1 MATLL
6 RFRFYRMTPIR
17 LAIADDHKIFREG
30 LKALLGDYAQV
41 QVLAEAGSGRQ
52 LLELLPQHPVDVV
65 LMDLN
70 MPELDGLQATALVHE
85 RFPDCKVLALSMYD
99 EDRYI
104 VDMMKAGARGYL
116 LKSAEPAEIIE
127 AIVAVHERQFYFNE
141 SLSTSLVKQLL
152 GQSSAELKNTVT
164 LNLRET
170 EVLQLLCQE
179 YSNLEI
185 ADRLFLSA
193 RTVEG
198 YRTRLFEKIGARNVV
213 GLVIY
218 AVKTGVIQV

>member
-1 MATLL
+1 
-6 RFRFYRMTPIR
+6 MTPIR
-17 LAIADDHKIFREG
+17 LAIADDHRIFREG

-41 QVLAEAGSGRQ
+41 QVLVEARSGRQ

-85 RFPDCKVLALSMYD
+85 HHPHCKVLALSMYD
-99 EDRYI
+99 ENKYI

-116 LKSAEPAEIIE
+116 LKSAEPAEIIA
-127 AIVAVHERQFYFNE
+127 AIAAVHERQFYFNDA
-141 SLSTSLVKQLL
+141 LPASLVKELL
-152 GQSSAELKNTVT
+152 GQSRAELKNPVA
-164 LNLRET
+164 LNPRET
-170 EVLQLLCQE
+170 QVLQLLCQE
-179 YSNLEI
+179 CSNVEI

-218 AVKTGVIQV
+218 AIKTGIIQV